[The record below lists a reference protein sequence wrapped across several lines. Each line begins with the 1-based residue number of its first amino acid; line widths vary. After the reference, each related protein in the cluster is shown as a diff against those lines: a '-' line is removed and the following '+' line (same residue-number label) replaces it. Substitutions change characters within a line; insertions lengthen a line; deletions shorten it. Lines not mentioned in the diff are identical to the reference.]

1 MRYVGG
7 VGSNSTIA
15 RSRWDDSPVTVSMAT
30 SPVVAMSSEQ
40 VVTMVTEVTTE
51 ELEVTD
57 EVTSDGDSI
66 EFLYEVIIQI

>member
-1 MRYVGG
+1 MRYIGG

-15 RSRWDDSPVTVSMAT
+15 RSRWDDSPVTVTMAT
-30 SPVVAMSSEQ
+30 MSSEQ

-66 EFLYEVIIQI
+66 EFLYEVIRQI